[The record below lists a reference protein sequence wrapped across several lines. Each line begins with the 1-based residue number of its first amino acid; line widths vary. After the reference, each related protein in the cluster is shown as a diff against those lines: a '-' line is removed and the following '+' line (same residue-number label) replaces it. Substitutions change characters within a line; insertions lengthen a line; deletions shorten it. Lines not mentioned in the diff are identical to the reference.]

1 MNDYKDQPEE
11 KSPAHSLATLLDA
24 PITRRK
30 MMAAAAAALFMPS
43 LYARAAGRPPKGTPP
58 KGQIIVGFSQ
68 EPTVFN
74 PLMANYYEADQG
86 VGFAL
91 FSPLWRVEP
100 DGSFTPDLATEV
112 PSQENG
118 GISSDGLQWKI
129 KLRKG
134 VKWHDGTEFTAEDV
148 KFTLDLINNPK
159 FRARTRQGHS
169 LVQDITINNPYE
181 ISWKMTKAYSP
192 YLSLLTWT
200 FIVPKHILNTAA
212 DPNTAPFNSAPVGT
226 GPFKWSKRTAGA
238 GVTVVANTDY
248 HGDGPYVERVVFN
261 YVPDSN
267 LLFTQF
273 KTGSIDYAGYY
284 GLPAQN
290 FQEAK
295 ALPDRVVAG
304 VANAQIEGI
313 VFNFGKPYFQDKAVR
328 QALYSAMN
336 KDAIV
341 RLVYYGIP
349 SATESFLPRT
359 SWAFNPN
366 LPKQVYDIAA
376 ANKLLD
382 QAGWVRGSDGIRTKN
397 GVRLAF
403 VTATVSGNPQR
414 VQILQ
419 VIQQDWQKIGVAMTI
434 QTMPAAVVYGDYY
447 TKSQFDSL
455 LAASTYGSG
464 ADPDPTARFSS
475 VSIPV
480 QGGNGI
486 NYYQYKNLEV
496 DKLLQTAQASFNK
509 AERKDAYVRIQS
521 LIREDLAFF
530 PIDQQ
535 SQIEGTKAKLV
546 GFHANA
552 NVSANTWNIG
562 SWYWEA

>member
-1 MNDYKDQPEE
+1 MKDYKDLPEKE
-11 KSPAHSLATLLDA
+11 SLDHSLTTLLDT
-24 PITRRK
+24 PISRRK
-30 MMAAAAAALFMPS
+30 MMAATAATLFLPS
-43 LYARAAGRPPKGTPP
+43 LYARAAGHPPKGTPP

-74 PLMANYYEADQG
+74 PLMPNLEADQG
-86 VGFAL
+86 VWFAL
-91 FSPLWRVEP
+91 FSTLWRVEP

-118 GISSDGLQWKI
+118 GISSDGLQWNI

-148 KFTLDLINNPK
+148 KFTLGLINNPK
-159 FRARTRQGHS
+159 FRARTRQGHN
-169 LVQDITINNPYE
+169 LVRDITITNPYE

-200 FIVPKHILNTAA
+200 FIVPKHILNSAA

-226 GPFKWSKRTAGA
+226 GPFKWGKRTAGT

-295 ALPDRVVAG
+295 TLPDRVVAG
-304 VANAQIEGI
+304 VANAEIEGI

-349 SATESFLPRT
+349 GTTESFLPRT

-366 LPKQVYDIAA
+366 LPKQVYDIVA
-376 ANKLLD
+376 ANKVLD

-414 VQILQ
+414 EQILQ
-419 VIQQDWQKIGVAMTI
+419 LIQQDWQKIGVAMTI
-434 QTMPAAVVYGDYY
+434 KTMPAAVVYGDYY

-475 VSIPV
+475 ASIPV
-480 QGGNGI
+480 QGGNGV
-486 NYYQYKNLEV
+486 NYYQYKNPEV

-509 AERKDAYVRIQS
+509 TERKDIYFRVQS
-521 LIREDLAFF
+521 LIRDDLAFF

-535 SQIEGTKAKLV
+535 SPVEGTRAKLA
-546 GFHANA
+546 GFHSNA
-552 NVSANTWNIG
+552 NVQSNAWNIG
-562 SWYWEA
+562 SWYWAS

>member
-1 MNDYKDQPEE
+1 MKDYEDR
-11 KSPAHSLATLLDA
+11 PATPSLTHPLANMLGE

-30 MMAAAAAALFMPS
+30 MIAATAAGLFLPS
-43 LYARAAGRPPKGTPP
+43 LYARAAGRPAKGTAP

-68 EPTVFN
+68 EPTVMN
-74 PLMANYYEADQG
+74 PLMPNIEADQG
-86 VGFAL
+86 VWFAL
-91 FSPLWRVEP
+91 FSTLWRVEP

-118 GISSDGLQWKI
+118 GISSDGMQWTI
-129 KLRKG
+129 KLRRG
-134 VKWHDGTEFTAEDV
+134 VKWHDGKDFTAEDV

-159 FRARTRQGHS
+159 FKARTRQGHN
-169 LVQDITINNPYE
+169 LVRDITINNPSE

-200 FIVPKHILNTAA
+200 FIVPKHILDTAT

-226 GPFKWSKRTAGA
+226 GPFKWGKRTAGT
-238 GVTVVANTDY
+238 GVTVEANTNY

-273 KTGSIDYAGYY
+273 KTGSIDFAGYY
-284 GLPAQN
+284 GIPAQL
-290 FQEAK
+290 FTEAK

-304 VANAQIEGI
+304 AANAQIEGI
-313 VFNFGKPYFQDKAVR
+313 VLNFGKPYFRDKAVR

-349 SATESFLPRT
+349 GTTESFLPRT

-382 QAGWVRGSDGIRTKN
+382 QAGWVHGSDNVRAKN

-403 VTATVSGNPQR
+403 VTASVSGNPQR
-414 VQILQ
+414 EQVLQ
-419 VIQQDWQKIGVAMTI
+419 LIQQDWQKIGVAMTI
-434 QTMPAAVVYGDYY
+434 KTMPAAVVYGDYY
-447 TKSQFDSL
+447 TNSQFDSL

-475 VSIPV
+475 ASIPA
-480 QGGNGI
+480 QGGSGI
-486 NYYQYKNLEV
+486 NYYQYKNPEV

-509 AERKDAYVRIQS
+509 SERKDIYLRVQS
-521 LIREDLAFF
+521 LIRDDLAFI

-535 SQIEGTKAKLV
+535 SPIEGTKAKLV
-546 GFHANA
+546 GYHSNA
-552 NVSANTWNIG
+552 NVQSNTWNIG
-562 SWYWEA
+562 SWYWAS